1 MEKVNVEI
9 RFDRVVTYCVCTNVS
24 KEDFEKIQDLDGDA
38 VPMYIKENNIM
49 HENDVYDIINEFAT
63 EDNEFDWGEEFTFVS
78 VEKIED

>member
-24 KEDFEKIQDLDGDA
+24 KEDFEKIKDLDGDD
-38 VPMYIKENNIM
+38 VSMYIKENNIM
-49 HENDVYDIINEFAT
+49 NENDVYDIINEFAT